1 MPYIIDAKAIKLPNA
16 QIIDAENRV
25 QPYWSRTLATSMTSG
40 LASSD
45 IIDMGTTRNL
55 RATLDISAVT
65 GTNPTLD
72 VAFIHSADCKSWT
85 ALGSALTQET
95 GAFGSVSAVTSS
107 GTTPPAITLTG
118 TAVREC
124 NFRAAVVTDGAR
136 GTAVLKLALDGGR
149 WYYLNWT
156 TAASYLLVDED
167 GVSTGVTLSYA
178 NASAAADNVWT
189 WRTLGR
195 QRVALGACNRFVK
208 AIYVVGGTDTPAFVG
223 RLGIEV

>member
-1 MPYIIDAKAIKLPNA
+1 MPNIIDAKPIQLPNS
-16 QIIDAENRV
+16 QIVDANNRV
-25 QPYWSRTLATSMTSG
+25 QPYWSRTLATSMASG

-72 VAFIHSADCKSWT
+72 VSFIHSADCKSWT

-107 GTTPPAITLTG
+107 GTTPPALTLSG

-124 NFRAAVVTDGAR
+124 NFKATVDTAGAR
-136 GTAVLKLALDGGR
+136 GTAVLKIALDGGR

-156 TAASYLLVDED
+156 TAASYLLLDED
-167 GVSTGVTLSYA
+167 GVSTGVTLAYA
-178 NASAAADNVWT
+178 NASANADNVWT

-195 QRVALGACNRFVK
+195 QRVALGPCNRFVR
-208 AIYVVGGTDTPAFVG
+208 AIYAVGGTDTPAFTG
-223 RLGIEV
+223 RLGIEI